1 MGKGREITPEPISED
16 KNFEKRDWLLLLTAA
31 GIWGSSF
38 LFMDVAL
45 ESEHPGLITWLRPT
59 SGLFALIW
67 FPSARRPVEPSDRW
81 SIVLLGITWVAF
93 PFTMFPLAQQWIDSS
108 ITGMLNSAMP
118 IMTLVIG
125 ALGFGVLIKRI
136 QILGILVGIVGILF
150 IGLPT
155 VSGGGTNALGVL
167 FVILAVT
174 SYGVGVNVA
183 GPLQRKYGSLAVLS
197 KVLIVASILT
207 MPFGIYGITESTWS
221 MKAFGANLAVGLG
234 GTGIAYAAAT
244 TLVGSVGAVRASI
257 VTYLIPV
264 VAALLGIFVLG
275 ENLSFW
281 ELFGVVVLIGGAWLT
296 TRIEIKSLSKSDIEK
311 NKHN

>member
-1 MGKGREITPEPISED
+1 VGKGRQINPGLISEE
-16 KNFEKRDWLLLLTAA
+16 NTFEKRDWFLLLTAA

-59 SGLFALIW
+59 LGLFALIW
-67 FPSARRPVEPSDRW
+67 FPSSRRPVEPADRG

-108 ITGMLNSAMP
+108 ITGMLNGVMP
-118 IMTLVIG
+118 IMTLIIG
-125 ALGFGVLIKRI
+125 TLGFGVLIKKV
-136 QILGILVGIVGILF
+136 QILGIFVGIVGISF

-167 FVILAVT
+167 FVVLAVT
-174 SYGVGVNVA
+174 SYGVGVNIA

-197 KVLIVASILT
+197 KVLIVASVLT
-207 MPFGIYGITESTWS
+207 MPFGVYGITESAWS

-244 TLVGSVGAVRASI
+244 TLIGRVGAVRASI

-264 VAALLGIFVLG
+264 VAALLGVFVLD
-275 ENLSFW
+275 EKLSFW
-281 ELFGVVVLIGGAWLT
+281 ELFGVAILIGGAWLT
-296 TRIEIKSLSKSDIEK
+296 TRTEIKSLSKSDIEK

>member
-1 MGKGREITPEPISED
+1 MKENTTNSSGQLSEE
-16 KNFEKRDWLLLLTAA
+16 KSFEKLDWLLLLTAA

-45 ESEHPGLITWLRPT
+45 EEEHPGLITWLRPT
-59 SGLFALIW
+59 LGLVALIW
-67 FPSARRPVEPSDRW
+67 FPSSRKPIDVEDRR
-81 SIVLLGITWVAF
+81 SIVLLGVTWVAF

-118 IMTLVIG
+118 IMTLTIG
-125 ALGFGVLIKRI
+125 VLGFGVLIKKI
-136 QILGILVGIVGILF
+136 QILGILIGIVGILF

-155 VSGGGTNALGVL
+155 VSGGGTNALGIL

-174 SYGVGVNVA
+174 SYGVGVNIA

-197 KVLIVASILT
+197 KVLVVASVIT
-207 MPFGIYGITESTWS
+207 FPYGVYGITESAWS

-244 TLVGSVGAVRASI
+244 TLIGRVGAVRASI
-257 VTYLIPV
+257 VTYLIPI
-264 VAALLGIFVLG
+264 VAALLGVFILN
-275 ENLSFW
+275 EELSFW
-281 ELFGVVVLIGGAWLT
+281 ELFGVFILLLGAWLT
-296 TRIEIKSLSKSDIEK
+296 TRTQVNVKAILNPKIS
-311 NKHN
+311 

>member
-1 MGKGREITPEPISED
+1 MEKGREITPEPISEE
-16 KNFEKRDWLLLLTAA
+16 KTFEKSDWLLLLTAA

-59 SGLFALIW
+59 LGLFALIW
-67 FPSARRPVEPSDRW
+67 FPSSRRPIESADRW
-81 SIVLLGITWVAF
+81 SIVLLAITWVAF

-108 ITGMLNSAMP
+108 ITGMLNGVMP
-118 IMTLVIG
+118 IMTLIIG
-125 ALGFGVLIKRI
+125 TLGFGVLIKKV
-136 QILGILVGIVGILF
+136 QILGIFVGIVGISF

-167 FVILAVT
+167 FVVLAVT
-174 SYGVGVNVA
+174 SYGVGVNIA

-197 KVLIVASILT
+197 KVLIVASVLT
-207 MPFGIYGITESTWS
+207 MPFGVYGITESAWS

-244 TLVGSVGAVRASI
+244 TLIGRVGAVRASI

-264 VAALLGIFVLG
+264 VAALLGVFVLD
-275 ENLSFW
+275 EKLSFW
-281 ELFGVVVLIGGAWLT
+281 ELFGVAILIGGAWLT
-296 TRIEIKSLSKSDIEK
+296 TRTEIKSLSKSDIEK

>member
-1 MGKGREITPEPISED
+1 MGKGRQINPGLISEE
-16 KNFEKRDWLLLLTAA
+16 NTFEKRDWLLLLTAA

-59 SGLFALIW
+59 LGLFALIW
-67 FPSARRPVEPSDRW
+67 FPSSRRPVEPADRG

-108 ITGMLNSAMP
+108 ITGMLNGVMP
-118 IMTLVIG
+118 IMTLIIG
-125 ALGFGVLIKRI
+125 TLGFGVLIKKV
-136 QILGILVGIVGILF
+136 QILGIFVGIVGISF

-167 FVILAVT
+167 FVVLAVT
-174 SYGVGVNVA
+174 SYGVGVNIA

-197 KVLIVASILT
+197 KVLIVASVLT
-207 MPFGIYGITESTWS
+207 MPFGVYGITESAWS

-244 TLVGSVGAVRASI
+244 TLIGRVGAVRASI

-264 VAALLGIFVLG
+264 VAALLGVFVLD
-275 ENLSFW
+275 EKLSFW
-281 ELFGVVVLIGGAWLT
+281 ELFGVAILIGGAWLT
-296 TRIEIKSLSKSDIEK
+296 TRTEIKSLSKSDIEK

>member
-1 MGKGREITPEPISED
+1 MEKGREITPEPISEE
-16 KNFEKRDWLLLLTAA
+16 KNFEKRDWFLLLTAA

-59 SGLFALIW
+59 LGLFALIW
-67 FPSARRPVEPSDRW
+67 FPSARRPVESADRW
-81 SIVLLGITWVAF
+81 SIVLLAITWVAF

-125 ALGFGVLIKRI
+125 ALGFGVLIQRI

-167 FVILAVT
+167 FVVLAVT

-207 MPFGIYGITESTWS
+207 MPFGIYGKDSSVLLLVKDGE
-221 MKAFGANLAVGLG
+221 GRNLNQILSDTSDLKNLKV
-234 GTGIAYAAAT
+234 TSPKEFSRIASGEAKLTIILEKLLDLLFLIDIINY
-244 TLVGSVGAVRASI
+244 LLKVYFIVISNAS
-257 VTYLIPV
+257 P
-264 VAALLGIFVLG
+264 
-275 ENLSFW
+275 LS
-281 ELFGVVVLIGGAWLT
+281 
-296 TRIEIKSLSKSDIEK
+296 S
-311 NKHN
+311 

>member
-1 MGKGREITPEPISED
+1 MEKGREITPEPISEE
-16 KNFEKRDWLLLLTAA
+16 KTFEKSDWFLLLTAA

-59 SGLFALIW
+59 LGLFALIW
-67 FPSARRPVEPSDRW
+67 FPSSRRPVEPADRG

-108 ITGMLNSAMP
+108 ITGMLNGVMP
-118 IMTLVIG
+118 IMTLIIG
-125 ALGFGVLIKRI
+125 TLGFGVLIKKV
-136 QILGILVGIVGILF
+136 QILGIFVGIVGISF

-167 FVILAVT
+167 FVVLAVT
-174 SYGVGVNVA
+174 SYGVGVNIA

-197 KVLIVASILT
+197 KVLIVASVLT
-207 MPFGIYGITESTWS
+207 MPFGVYGITESAWS

-244 TLVGSVGAVRASI
+244 TLIGRVGAVRASI

-264 VAALLGIFVLG
+264 VAALLGVFVLD
-275 ENLSFW
+275 EKLSFW
-281 ELFGVVVLIGGAWLT
+281 ELFGVAILIGGAWLT
-296 TRIEIKSLSKSDIEK
+296 TRTEIKSLSKSDIEK

>member
-1 MGKGREITPEPISED
+1 MEKGAESNAGLISEE
-16 KNFEKRDWLLLLTAA
+16 KKFENSDWLLLLTAA

-45 ESEHPGLITWLRPT
+45 ESEHPGLITWLRPVL
-59 SGLFALIW
+59 GLLALIW
-67 FPSARRPVEPSDRW
+67 FPSSRRSIEPADRW
-81 SIVLLGITWVAF
+81 SVVLLGITWVAF

-118 IMTLVIG
+118 IMTLIIG
-125 ALGFGVLIKRI
+125 TLGFGVLIKRI
-136 QILGILVGIVGILF
+136 QILGILVGIIGIFF

-167 FVILAVT
+167 FVVLAVT

-264 VAALLGIFVLG
+264 MAALLGVFVLD
-275 ENLSFW
+275 EKLSFW
-281 ELFGVVVLIGGAWLT
+281 ELFGVVVLLGGAWLT
-296 TRIEIKSLSKSDIEK
+296 TRTEIKSLLKSDIEK
-311 NKHN
+311 NNNI

>member
-1 MGKGREITPEPISED
+1 MKENTTNSSGQLSEE
-16 KNFEKRDWLLLLTAA
+16 KSFEKLDWLLLLTAA

-45 ESEHPGLITWLRPT
+45 EEEHPGLITWLRPT
-59 SGLFALIW
+59 LGLVALIW
-67 FPSARRPVEPSDRW
+67 FPSSRKPIDVEDRR
-81 SIVLLGITWVAF
+81 SIVLLGVTWVAF

-118 IMTLVIG
+118 IMTLTIG
-125 ALGFGVLIKRI
+125 VFGFGVLIKKI
-136 QILGILVGIVGILF
+136 QILGILIGIVGILF

-155 VSGGGTNALGVL
+155 VSGGGTNALGIL

-174 SYGVGVNVA
+174 SYGVGVNIA

-197 KVLIVASILT
+197 KVLVVASVIT
-207 MPFGIYGITESTWS
+207 FPYGVYGITESAWS

-244 TLVGSVGAVRASI
+244 TLIGRVGAVRASI
-257 VTYLIPV
+257 VTYLIPI
-264 VAALLGIFVLG
+264 VAALLGVFILN
-275 ENLSFW
+275 EELSFW
-281 ELFGVVVLIGGAWLT
+281 ELFGVFILLLGAWLT
-296 TRIEIKSLSKSDIEK
+296 TRTQVNVKAIFNPKIS
-311 NKHN
+311 

>member
-1 MGKGREITPEPISED
+1 
-16 KNFEKRDWLLLLTAA
+16 
-31 GIWGSSF
+31 
-38 LFMDVAL
+38 
-45 ESEHPGLITWLRPT
+45 
-59 SGLFALIW
+59 
-67 FPSARRPVEPSDRW
+67 
-81 SIVLLGITWVAF
+81 
-93 PFTMFPLAQQWIDSS
+93 MFPLAQQWIDSS

-136 QILGILVGIVGILF
+136 QILGIFVGIVGILF

>member
-1 MGKGREITPEPISED
+1 VGKGRQINPGLISEE
-16 KNFEKRDWLLLLTAA
+16 NTFEKRDWLLLLTAA

-59 SGLFALIW
+59 LGLFALIW
-67 FPSARRPVEPSDRW
+67 FPSSRRPVEAADRG

-108 ITGMLNSAMP
+108 ITGMLNGVMP
-118 IMTLVIG
+118 IMTLIIG
-125 ALGFGVLIKRI
+125 TLGFGVLIKKV
-136 QILGILVGIVGILF
+136 QILGIFVGIVGISF

-167 FVILAVT
+167 FVVLAVT
-174 SYGVGVNVA
+174 SYGVGVNIA

-197 KVLIVASILT
+197 KVLIVASVLT
-207 MPFGIYGITESTWS
+207 MPFGVYGITESAWS

-244 TLVGSVGAVRASI
+244 TLIGRVGAVRASI

-264 VAALLGIFVLG
+264 VAALLGVFVLD
-275 ENLSFW
+275 EKLSFW
-281 ELFGVVVLIGGAWLT
+281 ELFGVAILIGGAWLT
-296 TRIEIKSLSKSDIEK
+296 TRTEIKSLSKSDIEK

>member
-1 MGKGREITPEPISED
+1 VEKGREITPEPISED
-16 KNFEKRDWLLLLTAA
+16 KNFEKSDWLLLLTAA

-59 SGLFALIW
+59 LGLFALIW

-136 QILGILVGIVGILF
+136 
-150 IGLPT
+150 
-155 VSGGGTNALGVL
+155 
-167 FVILAVT
+167 
-174 SYGVGVNVA
+174 
-183 GPLQRKYGSLAVLS
+183 
-197 KVLIVASILT
+197 
-207 MPFGIYGITESTWS
+207 
-221 MKAFGANLAVGLG
+221 
-234 GTGIAYAAAT
+234 
-244 TLVGSVGAVRASI
+244 
-257 VTYLIPV
+257 
-264 VAALLGIFVLG
+264 
-275 ENLSFW
+275 
-281 ELFGVVVLIGGAWLT
+281 
-296 TRIEIKSLSKSDIEK
+296 
-311 NKHN
+311 

>member
-1 MGKGREITPEPISED
+1 
-16 KNFEKRDWLLLLTAA
+16 
-31 GIWGSSF
+31 
-38 LFMDVAL
+38 MDVAL

-59 SGLFALIW
+59 LGLFALIW
-67 FPSARRPVEPSDRW
+67 FPSARRPVESADRW
-81 SIVLLGITWVAF
+81 SIVLLAITWVAF

-155 VSGGGTNALGVL
+155 VRGGGTNALGVL
-167 FVILAVT
+167 FVVLAGT

-183 GPLQRKYGSLAVLS
+183 GPLQRRYGSLAGLS

-264 VAALLGIFVLG
+264 MAALLGVFVLD
-275 ENLSFW
+275 EKLSFW
-281 ELFGVVVLIGGAWLT
+281 ELFGVVVLLGGAWLT
-296 TRIEIKSLSKSDIEK
+296 TRTELTRKSIFKIKSNNLKFD
-311 NKHN
+311 

>member
-1 MGKGREITPEPISED
+1 VGKGRQINPGLISEE
-16 KNFEKRDWLLLLTAA
+16 NTFEKRDWLLLLTAA

-59 SGLFALIW
+59 LGLFALIW
-67 FPSARRPVEPSDRW
+67 FPSSRRPVEPADRG

-108 ITGMLNSAMP
+108 ITGMLNGVMP
-118 IMTLVIG
+118 IMTLIIG
-125 ALGFGVLIKRI
+125 TLGFGVLIKKV
-136 QILGILVGIVGILF
+136 QILGIFVGIVGISF

-167 FVILAVT
+167 FVVLAVT
-174 SYGVGVNVA
+174 SYGVGVNIA

-197 KVLIVASILT
+197 KVLIVASVLT
-207 MPFGIYGITESTWS
+207 MPFGVYGITESAWS

-244 TLVGSVGAVRASI
+244 TLIGRVGAVRASI

-264 VAALLGIFVLG
+264 VAALLGVFVLD
-275 ENLSFW
+275 EKLSFW
-281 ELFGVVVLIGGAWLT
+281 ELFGVAILIGGAWLT
-296 TRIEIKSLSKSDIEK
+296 TRTEIKSLSKSDIEK

>member
-1 MGKGREITPEPISED
+1 MEKGREITPEPIGED

-59 SGLFALIW
+59 LGLFALIW

-118 IMTLVIG
+118 IMTLLIG
-125 ALGFGVLIKRI
+125 TLGFGVLIKRI

-221 MKAFGANLAVGLG
+221 VKAFGANLAVGLG

-275 ENLSFW
+275 ENLSSW
-281 ELFGVVVLIGGAWLT
+281 ELFGVVILIGGAWLT
-296 TRIEIKSLSKSDIEK
+296 TRTEIKSLSKSDIEK

>member
-1 MGKGREITPEPISED
+1 MEKGGESNAGLISEE
-16 KNFEKRDWLLLLTAA
+16 KKFENSDWLLLLIAA

-59 SGLFALIW
+59 LGLFALIW
-67 FPSARRPVEPSDRW
+67 FPSSRLSIEPVDRW
-81 SIVLLGITWVAF
+81 SVILLGVTWVAF
-93 PFTMFPLAQQWIDSS
+93 PLTMFPLAQQWIDSS

-118 IMTLVIG
+118 IMTLLIG
-125 ALGFGVLIKRI
+125 TIGFGVLIKRV

-167 FVILAVT
+167 FVVLAVT

-183 GPLQRKYGSLAVLS
+183 GPLQIKYGSLAVLS

-264 VAALLGIFVLG
+264 MAALLGVFVLG

-281 ELFGVVVLIGGAWLT
+281 ELFGVIVLLGGAWLT
-296 TRIEIKSLSKSDIEK
+296 TRTELTENRSQ
-311 NKHN
+311 NKI

>member
-1 MGKGREITPEPISED
+1 MGKGRQINPGLISEE
-16 KNFEKRDWLLLLTAA
+16 NTFEKRDWFLLLTAA

-59 SGLFALIW
+59 LGLFALIW
-67 FPSARRPVEPSDRW
+67 FPSSRRPVEPADRG

-108 ITGMLNSAMP
+108 ITGMLNGVMP
-118 IMTLVIG
+118 IMTLIIG
-125 ALGFGVLIKRI
+125 TLGFGVLIKKV
-136 QILGILVGIVGILF
+136 QILGIFVGIVGISF

-167 FVILAVT
+167 FVVLAVT
-174 SYGVGVNVA
+174 SYGVGVNIA

-197 KVLIVASILT
+197 KVLIVASVLT
-207 MPFGIYGITESTWS
+207 MPFGVYGITESAWS

-244 TLVGSVGAVRASI
+244 TLIGRVGAVRASI

-264 VAALLGIFVLG
+264 VAALLGVFVLD
-275 ENLSFW
+275 EKLSFW
-281 ELFGVVVLIGGAWLT
+281 ELFGVAILIGGAWLT
-296 TRIEIKSLSKSDIEK
+296 TRTEIKSLSKSDIEK

>member
-1 MGKGREITPEPISED
+1 MEKGREITPEPISEE
-16 KNFEKRDWLLLLTAA
+16 KPFEKRDWFLLLTAA

-59 SGLFALIW
+59 LGLFALIW
-67 FPSARRPVEPSDRW
+67 FPSSRRPVEPADRG

-108 ITGMLNSAMP
+108 ITGMLNGVMP
-118 IMTLVIG
+118 IMTLIIG
-125 ALGFGVLIKRI
+125 TLGFGVLIKKV
-136 QILGILVGIVGILF
+136 QILGIFVGIVGISF

-167 FVILAVT
+167 FVVLAVT
-174 SYGVGVNVA
+174 SYGVGVNIA

-197 KVLIVASILT
+197 KVLIVASVLT
-207 MPFGIYGITESTWS
+207 MPFGVYGITESAWS

-244 TLVGSVGAVRASI
+244 TLIGRVGAVRASI

-264 VAALLGIFVLG
+264 VAALLGVFVLD
-275 ENLSFW
+275 EKLSFW
-281 ELFGVVVLIGGAWLT
+281 ELFGVAILIGGAWLT
-296 TRIEIKSLSKSDIEK
+296 TRTEIKSLSKSDIEK

>member
-1 MGKGREITPEPISED
+1 VKENTTHSSGQLSEE
-16 KNFEKRDWLLLLTAA
+16 KSFEKLDWLLLLTAA

-45 ESEHPGLITWLRPT
+45 EEEHPGLITWLRPT
-59 SGLFALIW
+59 LGLVALIW
-67 FPSARRPVEPSDRW
+67 FPSSRKPIDVEDRR
-81 SIVLLGITWVAF
+81 SIVLLGVTWVAF

-118 IMTLVIG
+118 IMTLTIG
-125 ALGFGVLIKRI
+125 VLGFGVLIKKI
-136 QILGILVGIVGILF
+136 QILGILIGIVGILF

-155 VSGGGTNALGVL
+155 VSGGGTNALGIL

-174 SYGVGVNVA
+174 SYGVGVNIA

-197 KVLIVASILT
+197 KVLVVASVIT
-207 MPFGIYGITESTWS
+207 FPYGVYGITESAWS

-244 TLVGSVGAVRASI
+244 TLIGRVGAVRASI
-257 VTYLIPV
+257 VTYLIPI
-264 VAALLGIFVLG
+264 VAALLGVLILN
-275 ENLSFW
+275 EELSFW
-281 ELFGVVVLIGGAWLT
+281 ELFGVFILLLGAWLT
-296 TRIEIKSLSKSDIEK
+296 TRTQVNVKAILNPKIS
-311 NKHN
+311 